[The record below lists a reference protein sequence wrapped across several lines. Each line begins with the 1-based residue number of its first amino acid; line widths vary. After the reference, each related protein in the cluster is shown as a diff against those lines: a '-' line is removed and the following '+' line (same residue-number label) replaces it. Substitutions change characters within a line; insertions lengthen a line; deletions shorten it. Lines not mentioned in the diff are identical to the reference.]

1 MTALEDRIKTLEE
14 RLKQAKVQKQQRDA
28 RTRAAETKK
37 KRAADTRR
45 KVLAGALI
53 LDLCDQNPDT
63 REQFLAKLDA
73 FLTRDDDRALFGLTP
88 RQTNT
93 P

>member
-53 LDLCDQNPDT
+53 LALCDQNPDT

>member
-53 LDLCDQNPDT
+53 LDLCEGTSQKTENKV
-63 REQFLAKLDA
+63 R
-73 FLTRDDDRALFGLTP
+73 
-88 RQTNT
+88 
-93 P
+93 